1 LIQINECQPVT
12 DFICAAAEGA
22 EQEEAMIRVVAI
34 AFVLTLTSSA
44 QAIPIASLHHT
55 GDVVTT
61 VRELCGVGRHMVGGR
76 CIATPARR
84 TARRCAAGV
93 TCY

>member
-1 LIQINECQPVT
+1 
-12 DFICAAAEGA
+12 
-22 EQEEAMIRVVAI
+22 MIRVVAI
-34 AFVLTLTSSA
+34 AFALMLASSA
-44 QAIPIASLHHT
+44 QAIPIAPLHPP
-55 GDVVTT
+55 GDLVTT

-84 TARRCAAGV
+84 AARRCAAGV